1 MRLIRQFVAF
11 LLAFAAACAAAQTY
25 PARPVKI
32 VVGFAA
38 GSATDILARVTADYL
53 SKSMG
58 QAFVVENKPGA
69 GGGLGTAYVKEAKP
83 DGYTLVAAGSGP
95 FAVNP
100 AVYKSLPYDP
110 VKDFEPI
117 GNIALT
123 PQAFVVNP
131 ESPYHSMKDLVTD
144 AKKRPGE
151 IPYASLGKGSTS
163 HLSMEAFMAAA
174 GIKLNHIPFKGST
187 EAQTSIVGGQ
197 VVLMSDTVPGV
208 LTLVKGGKLR
218 AIGVAI
224 PERSP
229 YLPDV
234 PTVAEQGWPGFEAVG
249 WIGLAAPAHTPPAIL
264 DRLNGE
270 LRNMLKDPQVKAKL
284 DQLAFTPV
292 GDSRQHFAGFIASE
306 VAKWKKVATGANV
319 SLD

>member
-1 MRLIRQFVAF
+1 
-11 LLAFAAACAAAQTY
+11 
-25 PARPVKI
+25 
-32 VVGFAA
+32 
-38 GSATDILARVTADYL
+38 
-53 SKSMG
+53 
-58 QAFVVENKPGA
+58 
-69 GGGLGTAYVKEAKP
+69 
-83 DGYTLVAAGSGP
+83 
-95 FAVNP
+95 
-100 AVYKSLPYDP
+100 
-110 VKDFEPI
+110 
-117 GNIALT
+117 
-123 PQAFVVNP
+123 VVNP
-131 ESPYHSMKDLVTD
+131 ESPYHSMKDLVAD
-144 AKKRPGE
+144 AKRRPGE

-208 LTLVKGGKLR
+208 LALVKGGKLR

-264 DRLNGE
+264 DRLNAE